1 MGRNLYVALKD
12 ESLDSTIS
20 INQALFEQLPVLYRL
35 AARGHWLREGLPVRR
50 SGAISG
56 PCSPA
61 IPQTTGEDH
70 CISSVVTSE
79 GELEIS
85 ILMKRKSVTY
95 PLTRFPEIREFAS
108 MLEHL
113 TPGSRWQGREFVG
126 WTATSDG
133 STTRFYFRQLQ
144 APDQHTF
151 SGLAIRHAQRKS

>member
-1 MGRNLYVALKD
+1 MAHQCIRVFWPY
-12 ESLDSTIS
+12 
-20 INQALFEQLPVLYRL
+20 
-35 AARGHWLREGLPVRR
+35 GLPVRR

-61 IPQTTGEDH
+61 IPQTTCEDY

-108 MLEHL
+108 MLERL
-113 TPGSRWQGREFVG
+113 NPGSRWQGREFLG

-133 STTRFYFRQLQ
+133 STTRFYLRQLRNAFTISFAHDEWQ
-144 APDQHTF
+144 SLKTCVDRAPAQPDLIPAIDEL
-151 SGLAIRHAQRKS
+151 SLAYGEI